1 MLAEPLTFYPRAS
14 QSASAPEAPSDGA
27 GRTNLLDLDREGLR
41 AFFAERGEKPF
52 RADQVLKWIYH
63 HGVTDFAAMTNIAR
77 PLRERLAAECEI
89 RPPQVITCQ
98 DSADGTRKWLFRM
111 DGGNSIEC
119 VFIPEEDRNTLCIS
133 TQVGC
138 ALDCSFCAT
147 ARAGFNR
154 NLTTAEIV
162 GQLWL
167 ANRSLVQD
175 HPEGA
180 RGVTNVVLM
189 GMGEPLLNLKAV
201 TPALRLMTDDLGFA
215 LSKRHV
221 TVSTSGV
228 VPKMDRLRES
238 VDVALAVS
246 LHAPNDAL
254 RDELVPLNRSHPLDE
269 LMAACRRWVADG
281 NRKKHVMI
289 EYVML
294 DGVNDRPEHARQLA
308 ALLRDL
314 PSKVNLIP
322 FNSFEGS
329 GYRRSSEEAIE
340 RFRRILQERGMFAI
354 TRRTRGDDIDA
365 ACGQLAGQVEDRS
378 KRWRRFAEPR
388 FGEHPS

>member
-1 MLAEPLTFYPRAS
+1 MLAEPLTFHPRGEIK
-14 QSASAPEAPSDGA
+14 QPAPDDGA
-27 GRTNLLDLDREGLR
+27 GRTNLLDLDRQGLR
-41 AFFAERGEKPF
+41 DFFIDLGEKPF

-63 HGVTDFAAMTNIAR
+63 HGVTDFSEMSNIAR
-77 PLRERLAAECEI
+77 PLRERLAAIAEV
-89 RPPQVITCQ
+89 RPPEVITCQ
-98 DSADGTRKWLFRM
+98 DSVDGTRKWLFRM

-119 VFIPEEDRNTLCIS
+119 VFIPEDDRNTLCIS

-175 HPEGA
+175 HPQGA
-180 RGVTNVVLM
+180 RGVSNVVLM

-201 TPALRLMTDDLGFA
+201 TPALRLMIDDLGFA

-228 VPKMDRLRES
+228 VPKMDRLHEQ

-246 LHAPNDAL
+246 LHAPNDEL
-254 RDELVPLNRSHPLDE
+254 RDELVPLNKSHPLDE
-269 LMAACRRWVADG
+269 LMAACWRWLADG
-281 NRKKHVMI
+281 NRKKHIMF

-308 ALLRDL
+308 DLLGDM
-314 PSKVNLIP
+314 PAKVNLIP

-329 GYRRSSEEAIE
+329 GYHRSSEEAIE
-340 RFRRILQERGMFAI
+340 RFRRILQQRGIFAI

-378 KRWRRFAEPR
+378 KRWRRFDGPR
-388 FGEHPS
+388 FGERPS

>member
-1 MLAEPLTFYPRAS
+1 MSTQPVTFFPPAV
-14 QSASAPEAPSDGA
+14 E
-27 GRTNLLDLDREGLR
+27 RTNLLDLDREALR
-41 AFFAERGEKPF
+41 AFFVDLGEKPF
-52 RADQVLKWIYH
+52 RAEQVLKWIYH
-63 HGVTDFAAMTNIAR
+63 HGETDFAAMTNIAG
-77 PLRERLAAECEI
+77 PLRQRLAESAEV
-89 RPPQVITCQ
+89 RPPEVVTCR
-98 DSADGTRKWLFRM
+98 DSADGTRKWLFRL

-162 GQLWL
+162 GQIWM
-167 ANRSLVQD
+167 ANRSLLHD
-175 HPEGA
+175 HPQGG

-189 GMGEPLLNLKAV
+189 GMGEPLLNMKAV
-201 TPALRLMTDDLGFA
+201 VPALKLMTDDLAFG

-228 VPKMDRLRES
+228 VPKMDRLREA
-238 VDVALAVS
+238 VDVSLAVS
-246 LHAPNDAL
+246 LHAPDDAL
-254 RDELVPLNRSHPLDE
+254 RDELVPLNRHHPLDE

-281 NRKKHVMI
+281 HRKKHIMF

-294 DGVNDRPEHARQLA
+294 DGVNDRPGHARALA
-308 ALLRDL
+308 VLLRDL

-322 FNSFEGS
+322 FNPFEGT
-329 GYRRSSEEAIE
+329 GYRRSSPEAIE
-340 RFRRILQERGMFAI
+340 RFRDTLHERGVFAI
-354 TRRTRGDDIDA
+354 ARRTRGEDIDA
-365 ACGQLAGQVEDRS
+365 ACGQLAGRVEDRS
-378 KRWRRFAEPR
+378 RRWRRFTGPR
-388 FGEHPS
+388 FGEAVS

>member
-1 MLAEPLTFYPRAS
+1 MSAHPVTFFPRGAER
-14 QSASAPEAPSDGA
+14 
-27 GRTNLLDLDREGLR
+27 RTNLLDLDREAMRG
-41 AFFAERGEKPF
+41 FFTELGERPF

-63 HGVTDFAAMTNIAR
+63 RGETDFAAMTDIAR
-77 PLRERLAAECEI
+77 PLRERLATLAEI
-89 RPPQVITCQ
+89 RPPETITCQ
-98 DSADGTRKWLFRM
+98 DSVDGTRKWLFRL

-119 VFIPEEDRNTLCIS
+119 VFIPDEDRNTLCIS

-162 GQLWL
+162 GQVWL
-167 ANRSLVQD
+167 ANRSLLRD
-175 HPEGA
+175 HPQGG

-189 GMGEPLLNLKAV
+189 GMGEPLLNMKAV
-201 TPALRLMTDDLGFA
+201 VPALKLMIDDKALG

-228 VPKMDRLRES
+228 VPKMDRLREA
-238 VDVALAVS
+238 VDVSLAVS

-254 RDELVPLNRSHPLDE
+254 RDELVPLNRSHPLE
-269 LMAACRRWVADG
+269 QLMAACRRWLADG
-281 NRKKHVMI
+281 HRKKHIMF

-294 DGVNDRPEHARQLA
+294 DGVNDRPEHARELVS
-308 ALLRDL
+308 LLGDI
-314 PSKVNLIP
+314 PAKVNLIP
-322 FNSFEGS
+322 FNPFEGS
-329 GYRRSSEEAIE
+329 GYRRSSEEAIQ
-340 RFRRILQERGMFAI
+340 RFAKILRDRGVFAI
-354 TRRTRGDDIDA
+354 ARRTRGDDIDA
-365 ACGQLAGQVEDRS
+365 ACGQLAGEVEDRS

-388 FGEHPS
+388 FGERAS